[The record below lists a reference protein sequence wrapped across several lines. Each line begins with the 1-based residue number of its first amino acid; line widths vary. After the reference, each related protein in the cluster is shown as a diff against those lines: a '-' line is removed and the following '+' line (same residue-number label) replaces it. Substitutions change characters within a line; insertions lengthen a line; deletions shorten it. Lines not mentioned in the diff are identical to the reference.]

1 MSTKKRPH
9 LCGMPDN
16 QLPPADFD
24 AYSALRV
31 PDYRRYLSMRLC
43 TTLAVQ
49 IMSVSV
55 GYYVYDLTGDPLML
69 GLVGLTEALPAIGIS
84 LWAGHIADKHNRRN
98 ILVGCLSLLVLC
110 ATALTVLAGQSALL
124 PKEVVLG
131 GIYVVIFIT
140 GIARGFFSPTN
151 FAFLPQLVD
160 AWTLPNAISWNS
172 STWQVASISGLG
184 LGGLLYGFAGVGWA
198 FGTMTALLVVA
209 LLILFQIA
217 PRPVPPVAFM
227 EPALVRIREG
237 LRYVFQNQ
245 VILGAIALDLFA
257 VLFGG
262 AVALL
267 PVYAKDILHVGPEG
281 LGVLRAA
288 MSLGAILMAF
298 YLAHRPMRR
307 HAGRIMLA
315 CVAGF
320 GLCIIGFGL
329 SRMFWLSF
337 AFLFLCG
344 VFDEVS
350 VFVRAS
356 LIQRGTPDHLKGR
369 VSSVN
374 SMFITSSNE
383 IGAFESGL
391 TAKLFG
397 TVPAVVLGGVLTIA
411 VVGVAWWGA
420 PKLRE
425 MDLDA

>member
-1 MSTKKRPH
+1 
-9 LCGMPDN
+9 MPDK

-55 GYYVYDLTGDPLML
+55 GYYVYDLTGDPLLL
-69 GLVGLTEALPAIGIS
+69 GFVGLTEALPAIGIS
-84 LWAGHIADKHNRRN
+84 LWAGHIADKYNRRN

-110 ATALTVLAGQSALL
+110 ATALTVLAGQVALL
-124 PKEVVLG
+124 PKDTVLV

-151 FAFLPQLVD
+151 FAFLPQLVNTR
-160 AWTLPNAISWNS
+160 ALPNAISWNS

-209 LLILFQIA
+209 LLILLQIA

-237 LRYVFQNQ
+237 LRFVFHDQ
-245 VILGAIALDLFA
+245 VILGAVALDLFA

-329 SRMFWLSF
+329 SKMFWLSF

-356 LIQRGTPDHLKGR
+356 LILRCTPDHLKGR

-425 MDLDA
+425 MDLEG